1 LKRLFYFGPWP
12 EEPATDTPLTDMRK
26 LFSCIAL
33 LFALQLAGNSLAD
46 EYKDQR
52 KLFVKAEAALKAGDS
67 ATFSDLKRQLVTY
80 PLYSYLEYAEL
91 RRRLSKAKPGE
102 VYAFLKLYADQ
113 PVAMRLRISWL
124 HRLGKQR
131 DWHTY
136 LRFYEPQSSVT
147 LQCYHVRAR
156 LAEGEDREAALQ
168 DALKLWLVGHS
179 QPDACDPAF
188 DQLYAS
194 NLITSQHIWQRI
206 RLAFGEQKSSLA
218 GYLAKRLSSEDREW
232 VKRWQY
238 AHRRPT
244 AGLKE
249 SWARQDTPLVREI
262 LVHALTRLARHK
274 PEQAW
279 KHWQEQ
285 AQSHQFTADQQG
297 QVMRDIALHAALDNH
312 PRASEWLAAV
322 PDSHTDESIRQWRV
336 RVALHNTDWKSALH
350 WLDQLPPEERN
361 AETWLYWRA
370 RALDESGASG
380 DALTEYARLSEERSY
395 YGFMA
400 SDRLQRAYQMN
411 DTPISNDKQQL
422 EVIEQLPGIVRAG
435 ELYRAGKRL
444 EARREWYYATQKLP
458 PEQLKQAAL
467 LAHRWGWH
475 DRAIV
480 TASQAKYWSDLKLR
494 FPLPHRESILA
505 NARRYKLDPAL
516 IYGVIR
522 QESAFME
529 DARSPV
535 GALGLMQLMPA
546 TGKQT
551 ARALNIRYGGND
563 ALLQSDQNIR
573 LGSGYFRKLLDRYNG
588 SPVLAAAAYNA
599 GPHRVSRWLPTDQS
613 MQADLWME
621 LIPFPETRSYV
632 RRVLAYATVFEWRL
646 QRPVTPLARRMP
658 AVQQRY

>member
-1 LKRLFYFGPWP
+1 
-12 EEPATDTPLTDMRK
+12 MRK
-26 LFSCIAL
+26 LFCGIAL
-33 LFALQLAGNSLAD
+33 VCASLLAGNSLAD
-46 EYKDQR
+46 NYKKQR
-52 KLFVKAEAALKAGDS
+52 GLFIEAETALRA
-67 ATFSDLKRQLVTY
+67 SDKPTYERLKRQLVNY
-80 PLYSYLEYAEL
+80 PLYSYLEYWEL
-91 RRRLSKAKPGE
+91 QQRLSEAQPGE
-102 VYAFLKLYADQ
+102 VYAFLKLYANQ
-113 PVAMRLRISWL
+113 PVAARLRVSWL
-124 HRLGKQR
+124 HRLGKQK
-131 DWHTY
+131 DWDTY
-136 LRFYEPQSSVT
+136 LRFYQPQGSVT
-147 LQCYHVRAR
+147 LQCYDVRAR
-156 LAEGEDREAALQ
+156 LAKGDRAAALQ
-168 DALKLWLVGHS
+168 DTLKLWLVGHS

-188 DQLYAS
+188 GQLYAS
-194 NLITSQHIWQRI
+194 GLLTSKHIWQRI

-244 AGLKE
+244 AALKE
-249 SWARQDTPLVREI
+249 SWAGKDSPLVREI
-262 LVHALTRLARHK
+262 LVHALGRLARHK

-279 KHWQEQ
+279 KHWQEVNR
-285 AQSHQFTADQQG
+285 SHAFTAAQEG
-297 QVMRDIALHAALDNH
+297 ELIRDIALYAALRNH
-312 PRASEWLAAV
+312 PRASQWLASV
-322 PDSHTDESIRQWRV
+322 PGSFVDESIRQWRV
-336 RVALHNTDWKSALH
+336 RVALHDGDWDAALR
-350 WLDQLPPEERN
+350 WLEQLSPDERN
-361 AETWLYWRA
+361 AETWRYWRA
-370 RALDESGASG
+370 RALDASGASG
-380 DALTEYARLSEERSY
+380 DAQTEYARLSDERSY

-400 SDRLQRAYQMN
+400 SDRLQRPYQMN
-411 DTPISNDKQQL
+411 NARVAHDKQQL
-422 EVIEQLPGIVRAG
+422 GSIEQLPGIARAQ
-435 ELYRAGKRL
+435 ELYRAGKRQ
-444 EARREWYYATQKLP
+444 EARREWYYATANLSEP
-458 PEQLKQAAL
+458 QLKLAAL

-480 TASQAKYWSDLKLR
+480 TASQAKYWSDLRLR

-573 LGSGYFRKLLDRYNG
+573 LGSAYFRKLLDRYNG

-599 GPHRVSRWLPTDQS
+599 GPNRVSRWLPTDRS
-613 MQADLWME
+613 MQAELWAE
-621 LIPFPETRSYV
+621 LIPYPETRSYV

-646 QRPVTPLARRMP
+646 QRPVTALSRRMP
-658 AVQQRY
+658 VVQQRY

>member
-1 LKRLFYFGPWP
+1 MQRLFYVGRVP
-12 EEPATDTPLTDMRK
+12 EDPAADTPLTDMRK
-26 LFSCIAL
+26 LLSGIVL
-33 LFALQLAGNSLAD
+33 LFALQPTGNSLAD
-46 EYKDQR
+46 EYKDER
-52 KLFVKAEAALKAGDS
+52 KLFIEAEAALKAGDD
-67 ATFSDLKRQLVTY
+67 ATFRDLKRRLVNY
-80 PLYSYLEYAEL
+80 PLYSYLEYQAL
-91 RRRLSKAKPGE
+91 QRRLSEAKPGE

-113 PVAMRLRISWL
+113 PVAARLRSSWL

-131 DWHTY
+131 YWDTY

-147 LQCYHVRAR
+147 LQCYQVRAR

-194 NLITSQHIWQRI
+194 SLITSQRIWQRI
-206 RLAFGEQKSSLA
+206 RLAFAEQKSSLA
-218 GYLAKRLSSEDREW
+218 GYLAKRLSAEDRTW

-244 AGLKE
+244 AALQE
-249 SWARQDTPLVREI
+249 PWAGGDTALVRDI
-262 LVHALTRLARHK
+262 LVHAIGRLARHK

-279 KHWQEQ
+279 KHWQEL
-285 AQSHQFTADQQG
+285 AASHAFTPQQEG
-297 QVMRDIALHAALDNH
+297 EVLRDIGLHAALDDH
-312 PRASEWLAAV
+312 PRAAEWLASV
-322 PDSHTDESIRQWRV
+322 PDSHADTSIRQWRV
-336 RVALHNTDWKSALH
+336 RVALANNDWGSALR
-350 WLDQLPPEERN
+350 WLDRLDAEERN
-361 AETWLYWRA
+361 AETWRYWRA

-400 SDRLQRAYQMN
+400 SDRLKRPYQMN
-411 DTPISNDKQQL
+411 DVRISHDKQQL
-422 EVIEQLPGIVRAG
+422 EAIEQLPGIERAR

-444 EARREWYYATQKLP
+444 EARREWYYATANLSPDELKL
-458 PEQLKQAAL
+458 AAL

-475 DRAIV
+475 DRAIL
-480 TASQAKYWSDLKLR
+480 TASQAKYWSDLTLR

-505 NARRYKLDPAL
+505 NARRYQLDPAL

-551 ARALNIRYGGND
+551 AHALNIRYGGTS

-613 MQADLWME
+613 LQAELWME
-621 LIPFPETRSYV
+621 LIPYPETRTYV

-646 QRPVTPLARRMP
+646 QLPVTPLTRRMP